1 VTAAAPDD
9 WFAFGDR
16 VSRDLVR
23 HWRVAVAAALLGA
36 VAGGVTAL
44 LLPSYFRSGTAFQ
57 AESVPAPQI
66 SGALAGL
73 ASQIGGLNVATQ
85 NNAQL
90 FADLLTTDAV
100 LRRVAAA
107 SFPWHAGTAS
117 LPVIY
122 GYDQEPAGWREYR
135 TVHKL
140 RKQLRVDVNIRT
152 GVVRFSIE
160 ARTPALAEAL
170 AESTLTALNEANI
183 TLRQARAAAERTFTS
198 QRAADAQQELAQAE
212 GALQKFYERNRTIT
226 NAPSLQ
232 IEEARLR
239 RAVDMAQQVY
249 VQLRLQEEQASVQA
263 VRNTPSISVIDPP
276 LLPVKRSW
284 PQRRLAVLLGG
295 LIGLGLAF
303 ARYALRPAHRGAVG

>member
-1 VTAAAPDD
+1 MTASSPSD
-9 WFAFGDR
+9 WFDIGDR
-16 VSRDLVR
+16 VLRDLAR
-23 HWRVAVAAALLGA
+23 HWRLTVIVALLGA

-44 LLPSYFRSGTAFQ
+44 LLPSYFRSSAAFQ
-57 AESVPAPQI
+57 AESAPTPQI

-100 LRRVAAA
+100 LRRVANA
-107 SFPWHAGTAS
+107 SYPWQTGPAPLPDIFGFAG
-117 LPVIY
+117 
-122 GYDQEPAGWREYR
+122 QEPGWREYH
-135 TVHKL
+135 TVRRL
-140 RKQLRVDVNIRT
+140 RKELNVDVNIRT

-160 ARTPALAEAL
+160 ARTPMLAKAL
-170 AESTLTALNEANI
+170 AESTLIALNEANI
-183 TLRQARAAAERTFTS
+183 ALRQARAGAERSFTS
-198 QRAADAQQELAQAE
+198 QRAADAQRELTEAELA
-212 GALQKFYERNRTIT
+212 LQRFYERNRTIV

-232 IEEARLR
+232 IEEGRLR

-263 VRNTPSISVIDPP
+263 VRNTPAISVIDPP

-295 LIGLGLAF
+295 LIGLALAF
-303 ARYALRPAHRGAVG
+303 ARYAVRPGRSTG

>member
-1 VTAAAPDD
+1 MTARAPSD
-9 WFAFGDR
+9 WFTLDDR
-16 VSRDLVR
+16 VLQDMARQ
-23 HWRVAVAAALLGA
+23 WRFALGA
-36 VAGGVTAL
+36 MLVGATAGGVTAV
-44 LLPSYFRSGTAFQ
+44 LLPSYFRSSAAFQ
-57 AESVPAPQI
+57 AESAPAPQI

-107 SFPWHAGTAS
+107 SFPWHAGIAPLAT
-117 LPVIY
+117 IY
-122 GYDQEPAGWREYR
+122 GYADDPTGWREYY
-135 TVHKL
+135 TVRKL
-140 RKQLRVDVNIRT
+140 RKALSVDLNIRT

-160 ARTPALAEAL
+160 ARTPILAEAL
-170 AESTLTALNEANI
+170 ADSTLTALNEANI
-183 TLRQARAAAERTFTS
+183 ALRQARAGAERTFTS
-198 QRAADAQQELAQAE
+198 QRAVDAQRELADAEF
-212 GALQKFYERNRTIT
+212 GLQKFYERNRTIA

-232 IEEARLR
+232 MEEARLR

-276 LLPVKRSW
+276 LVPVKRSW
-284 PQRRLAVLLGG
+284 PQRRLAVLLGALTG
-295 LIGLGLAF
+295 VVIVLA
-303 ARYALRPAHRGAVG
+303 RLALQRASTQP

>member
-1 VTAAAPDD
+1 MTAASTD
-9 WFAFGDR
+9 WFDVGDR
-16 VSRDLVR
+16 VLRDLAR
-23 HWRVAVAAALLGA
+23 HWRFTVVLAMLGA

-44 LLPSYFRSGTAFQ
+44 LLPQCFRSGAAFQ
-57 AESVPAPQI
+57 AESAPTPQI

-107 SFPWHAGTAS
+107 SYPWESGTAT
-117 LPVIY
+117 LPAIY
-122 GYDQEPAGWREYR
+122 GFDQQPPGWREYR
-135 TVHKL
+135 TVRKL
-140 RKQLRVDVNIRT
+140 RKQTSVDVNIRT

-160 ARTPALAEAL
+160 ARTPTLAQAL
-170 AESTLTALNEANI
+170 AESTLNALNEANI
-183 TLRQARAAAERTFTS
+183 ALRQARAGAERSFTS
-198 QRAADAQQELAQAE
+198 QRASDAQRELSEAELA
-212 GALQKFYERNRTIT
+212 LQRFYERNRTIV

-232 IEEARLR
+232 IEEGRLR

-263 VRNTPSISVIDPP
+263 VRNTPAISVIDPP
-276 LLPVKRSW
+276 LVPVKRSW

-295 LIGLGLAF
+295 LIGLALAF
-303 ARYALRPAHRGAVG
+303 GRYAFSPGYHAGTR